1 MKRLN
6 YLPALG
12 DLNTPLPQEQLA
24 VLEREVEDEKPE
36 PTAQSLFNLAWALI
50 KSNSKRDNKEGVN
63 ILTDL
68 FKSVPARRR
77 ECLYYLAA
85 GCYKIGEL
93 KESKRYIDA
102 LILHEPDNLQAVNL
116 KKEIESE
123 ISKDGLIGLAVVS
136 GLTAIG
142 VGIASAIIKT
152 QSKRK

>member
-1 MKRLN
+1 MKKLN

-12 DLNTPLPQEQLA
+12 DLNTPLPEEQLA
-24 VLEREVEDEKPE
+24 VLEREVEEQRPE
-36 PTAQSLFNLAWALI
+36 PTAQSLFNLGWALI
-50 KSNSKRDNKEGVN
+50 KSNSKQDNREGVN
-63 ILTDL
+63 ILTEL
-68 FKSVPARRR
+68 FKNVPARRR

-123 ISKDGLIGLAVVS
+123 ISKDGLIGFAVLG
-136 GLTAIG
+136 GLTALG
-142 VGIASAIIKT
+142 VGIASALIKT
-152 QSKRK
+152 QSRKK